1 MLMFLV
7 PTNRSYSFYKYK
19 VSFIVSQHYTLRVGE
34 IVENFME
41 EEGMEEEGWCKKQ
54 ENWSRSKSY
63 AWRYKLFG

>member
-1 MLMFLV
+1 MFLV

-41 EEGMEEEGWCKKQ
+41 EEGMEEEG
-54 ENWSRSKSY
+54 
-63 AWRYKLFG
+63 